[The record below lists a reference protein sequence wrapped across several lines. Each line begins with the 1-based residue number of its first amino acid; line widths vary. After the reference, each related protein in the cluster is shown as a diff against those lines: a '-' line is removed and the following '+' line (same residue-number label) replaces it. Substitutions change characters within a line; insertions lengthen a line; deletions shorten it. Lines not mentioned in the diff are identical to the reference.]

1 MYAALCVQV
10 AAFYLVA
17 RLEERELRLRFG
29 DRHAAYVA
37 STPSLI
43 FPSLFGEMPSAL
55 VRKRAEDVRRAEADK
70 NGFGGGGGMDETL
83 FDVVGEEEL
92 EPPRAPTAT
101 RPSPRPKPT
110 ITKPRAAA
118 VVAPPMEI
126 TEVVEDAFVD
136 GEHVADATAPR
147 LAPSPPERETKKNAA
162 AAKPPPPTPDAFE
175 FCGEGSPVRAVK
187 KEREEV
193 AGAGAGDG
201 DGDGDEGYADAANA
215 AAAAAAAA
223 LTAAD
228 EKTVT
233 LPDNNELYSA
243 MTSVDSVGA
252 AEDVE
257 EEEAEEE
264 EEDQFRVA
272 RVKRA

>member
-1 MYAALCVQV
+1 VYAALCVQV

-55 VRKRAEDVRRAEADK
+55 VRKRAEDVQRAEADK

-92 EPPRAPTAT
+92 EPPRA
-101 RPSPRPKPT
+101 
-110 ITKPRAAA
+110 
-118 VVAPPMEI
+118 
-126 TEVVEDAFVD
+126 
-136 GEHVADATAPR
+136 
-147 LAPSPPERETKKNAA
+147 
-162 AAKPPPPTPDAFE
+162 PTPDAFE

>member
-110 ITKPRAAA
+110 IPKPRAAA

-147 LAPSPPERETKKNAA
+147 LAPSPPER
-162 AAKPPPPTPDAFE
+162 
-175 FCGEGSPVRAVK
+175 
-187 KEREEV
+187 
-193 AGAGAGDG
+193 
-201 DGDGDEGYADAANA
+201 
-215 AAAAAAAA
+215 
-223 LTAAD
+223 
-228 EKTVT
+228 
-233 LPDNNELYSA
+233 
-243 MTSVDSVGA
+243 
-252 AEDVE
+252 
-257 EEEAEEE
+257 
-264 EEDQFRVA
+264 
-272 RVKRA
+272 

>member
-110 ITKPRAAA
+110 IPKPRAAA
-118 VVAPPMEI
+118 VVAPPTEI

-147 LAPSPPERETKKNAA
+147 LAPSPPEREGVVALDLVQQWQALAKQVPQHFARASQHSHISAHSIPLRSLKPYRLRFDVSDRVFEHGRAA
-162 AAKPPPPTPDAFE
+162 RPL
-175 FCGEGSPVRAVK
+175 AVLGQRIPNGLHVVFQRGDHFRGA
-187 KEREEV
+187 REMIGRGLV
-193 AGAGAGDG
+193 A
-201 DGDGDEGYADAANA
+201 
-215 AAAAAAAA
+215 
-223 LTAAD
+223 
-228 EKTVT
+228 VIW
-233 LPDNNELYSA
+233 
-243 MTSVDSVGA
+243 
-252 AEDVE
+252 
-257 EEEAEEE
+257 
-264 EEDQFRVA
+264 
-272 RVKRA
+272 